1 MLCVGSGNAEAGR
14 AGPGSVQG
22 LSAPAAAKL
31 MLGLLSAL
39 SALSSGLESS
49 GSMSSGS
56 RPLPELEEK
65 SEMTHGASVDSSEV
79 ASDEA
84 IEVSACDGRALPTHV
99 GAVTRCRSER
109 SSSPVE
115 SEAVGCAIAAGIAVS
130 CGEPRAIG
138 LAVCALPPWP
148 RLRFRLAGVL
158 TSEPVLVL
166 VPPRAAGDT
175 SPPVSDCDCGGS
187 GGATAAGGSTS
198 KRGPAEAEEAAE
210 EEAADGFFFFSFP
223 GLDAARAHV
232 ESCGG
237 CGGCGGGTEW
247 WLERWPSSTSRCC
260 LCVRKG

>member
-1 MLCVGSGNAEAGR
+1 MRVWAAGMQRRAGR
-14 AGPGSVQG
+14 AGSVQG
-22 LSAPAAAKL
+22 RSAPAAAKL
-31 MLGLLSAL
+31 VLGLLSAL

-49 GSMSSGS
+49 GNMSSGS

-65 SEMTHGASVDSSEV
+65 SEMTRVSLDSSEV
-79 ASDEA
+79 ASDDA
-84 IEVSACDGRALPTHV
+84 MEVSACDGRALPTHV

-130 CGEPRAIG
+130 CEEPRSTG
-138 LAVCALPPWP
+138 LAASALPPWP
-148 RLRFRLAGVL
+148 RFRFRLTGVL
-158 TSEPVLVL
+158 ASEPVLML
-166 VPPRAAGDT
+166 VPPRAGGDT

-198 KRGPAEAEEAAE
+198 KRSPAEAEEAAE

-223 GLDAARAHV
+223 CLDAARAHV

-237 CGGCGGGTEW
+237 CGGCGGGTE
-247 WLERWPSSTSRCC
+247 
-260 LCVRKG
+260 

>member
-1 MLCVGSGNAEAGR
+1 MRVWAAGMQRRAGR
-14 AGPGSVQG
+14 AGSVQG
-22 LSAPAAAKL
+22 RSAPAAAKL
-31 MLGLLSAL
+31 VLGLLSAL

-49 GSMSSGS
+49 GNMSSGS
-56 RPLPELEEK
+56 MPELEEK
-65 SEMTHGASVDSSEV
+65 SEMTRVSVDSSEV

-84 IEVSACDGRALPTHV
+84 MEVSACDGRALPTHV

-198 KRGPAEAEEAAE
+198 KRSPAEAEEAAE

-223 GLDAARAHV
+223 CLDAARAHV

-237 CGGCGGGTEW
+237 CGGCGGGTE
-247 WLERWPSSTSRCC
+247 
-260 LCVRKG
+260 